1 MTDTTST
8 DLVSQIV
15 GDIAAH
21 AAFRSF
27 DDTIGESPAD
37 AYAVQDK
44 VSAELVAR
52 GIRQDI
58 CGYKIAL
65 NSPHLMAHFGV
76 AEPVSGPLFAD
87 QNHPSPADLNP
98 GDYHTLVIE
107 PEIAAIIGSRIDSP
121 TGGRDGVVPVI
132 ARFVPAFE
140 LIDTR
145 GAHIP
150 DVKLLSAIAQN
161 ITNEGMVTGG
171 PGVAPADL
179 DVDALSVT
187 VSFDDETMGPFTGA
201 APQHPLDAVAW
212 LADHLV
218 ARGKALEP
226 GMVVLCGTH
235 MPPKP
240 IGAAKHVRADFGPLG
255 DVQFTVR

>member
-1 MTDTTST
+1 VTDPTTN
-8 DLVSQIV
+8 DVVSQIV

-21 AAFRSF
+21 AVFRPF
-27 DDTIGESPAD
+27 GEAIGESVAE
-37 AYAVQDK
+37 AYAVQDR
-44 VSAELVAR
+44 VAAELIAR
-52 GIRQDI
+52 GVRQDI

-76 AEPVSGPLFAD
+76 SEPVSGPLFAD
-87 QNHPSPADLNP
+87 QNHASPADLNA
-98 GDYHTLVIE
+98 GDYHTLVSE
-107 PEIAAIIGSRIDSP
+107 PEIAAVIGTRIVAPVGSR
-121 TGGRDGVVPVI
+121 DGALSAVS
-132 ARFVPAFE
+132 RFIPAFE

-150 DVKLLSAIAQN
+150 DVKLVSAIAQN
-161 ITNEGMVTGG
+161 ITNEGLVTGG
-171 PGVAPADL
+171 PGVAPGDL
-179 DVDALSVT
+179 DVDALTVS
-187 VSFDDETMGPFTGA
+187 VSFDDDTIGTFTGA

-212 LADHLV
+212 LADHLT
-218 ARGKALEP
+218 ARGKVLEP

-240 IGAAKHVRADFGPLG
+240 VGTSRHVRADFGPLG